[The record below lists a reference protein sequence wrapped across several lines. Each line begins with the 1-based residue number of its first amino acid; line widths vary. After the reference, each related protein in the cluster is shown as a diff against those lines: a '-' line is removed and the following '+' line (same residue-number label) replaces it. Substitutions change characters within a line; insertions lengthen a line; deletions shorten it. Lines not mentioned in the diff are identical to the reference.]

1 MEDNQAL
8 THIKNLTQKE
18 EELYGKGNLTDKDI
32 LHLHK
37 VKEDLEQCWD
47 YLRQRRARRDAGE
60 NPDKAEIRSIDT
72 INNYKN

>member
-8 THIKNLTQKE
+8 SHIKSLTQKE
-18 EELYGKGNLTDKDI
+18 EELYSKENLTDEDI

-37 VKEDLEQCWD
+37 VQEDLEQCWD

-60 NPDKAEIRSIDT
+60 NPNKAEIRSIDT
-72 INNYKN
+72 IKNYKN